1 MQIRPAKA
9 SDLSFLTE
17 IDGTIESAEYLH
29 LEQAGEGLATTWKL
43 EPRPL
48 REKLIQSNPLVDET
62 TFLLRQVVS
71 GADEGLV
78 LVAEHDE
85 SPVALALA
93 QVNPGRGVMK
103 LMDLRV
109 DYDVRREG
117 VGTVLAYQVIQ
128 AARER
133 ELRAVWAET
142 RTNNNPANRLLQK
155 LNFQISGIDTRRH
168 SNHDMVK
175 EQATIF
181 WYAALD

>member
-1 MQIRPAKA
+1 
-9 SDLSFLTE
+9 LTE
-17 IDGTIESAEYLH
+17 IDGTIESGEYLH
-29 LEQAGEGLATTWKL
+29 LEQSGEGLATGWKL

-48 REKLIQSNPLVDET
+48 REKLIQSNPLIEDSS
-62 TFLLRQVVS
+62 FLLRQIVT

-78 LVAEHDE
+78 LVADHKEQA
-85 SPVALALA
+85 VALALG
-93 QVNPGRGVMK
+93 QIDTTRNVMN
-103 LMDLRV
+103 LIDLRV

-117 VGTVLAYQVIQ
+117 IGTVLIYQVIQ
-128 AARER
+128 AAKER
-133 ELRAVWAET
+133 ELRAVLAET

-155 LNFQISGIDTRRH
+155 LNFQISGLDTRRH